1 VTGNDDLMRR
11 LARVNPARA
20 FLATLVVMLAGLFLP
35 GIVGA
40 AVLCLLAAAL
50 ITLTVTTWPV
60 QSARTRA
67 VRLILLAV
75 LVLLVISK
83 IL

>member
-75 LVLLVISK
+75 LVLLVLSK

>member
-1 VTGNDDLMRR
+1 VASNDDLLHR
-11 LARVNPARA
+11 LSRVPPGRA
-20 FLATLVVMLAGLFLP
+20 FLAALALMLVGLFLP

-40 AVLCLLAAAL
+40 AVLCVLAAAL

-60 QSARTRA
+60 QPARIRA
-67 VRLILLAV
+67 VRMILLGV

-83 IL
+83 VL

>member
-1 VTGNDDLMRR
+1 MRR
-11 LARVNPARA
+11 LARVKPARA

-40 AVLCLLAAAL
+40 AVLCLLAAVL

-75 LVLLVISK
+75 LVLLVLSK

>member
-1 VTGNDDLMRR
+1 VAPSDDLLHR
-11 LARVNPARA
+11 LSRVKPFRV
-20 FLATLVVMLAGLFLP
+20 FLATLVVMLLGLFLP

-60 QSARTRA
+60 QPARTRA
-67 VRLILLAV
+67 VRIILLGV
-75 LVLLVISK
+75 LLLLVISK